1 MERWPWPRSCKTS
14 GHGAEKGAVKG
25 AAGCRPVRAPTRPG
39 HARPSGGPNL
49 GSPGAVPKTVI
60 PLPVRPAAAGENR
73 RKLMRFGPAL
83 GQWFGPRPL
92 LAARRASPSKTAE
105 RSRIES
111 FRYAAVT
118 CAPLTTVVYRAC
130 HPAGSGGLEKRQR
143 ALNPL
148 ACTRQPDPNC
158 S

>member
-1 MERWPWPRSCKTS
+1 MR
-14 GHGAEKGAVKG
+14 G
-25 AAGCRPVRAPTRPG
+25 
-39 HARPSGGPNL
+39 
-49 GSPGAVPKTVI
+49 
-60 PLPVRPAAAGENR
+60 R

-143 ALNPL
+143 ALNRLEQGQGVLRIPL
-148 ACTRQPDPNC
+148 CRPGQNAQFAAILANENSGRQTQNFDCLFQTLDDRGFVIGIERQIRKPHPT
-158 S
+158 SARGGARLIPYRAPWY